1 MKKVIALCLVLALCA
16 ALAACGGTPAA
27 AETSTSEETTQ
38 STAAST
44 SGIQKVLEKG
54 ELVVGCS
61 PVVEGV
67 CFQDP
72 ESGEYVGMIPDIING
87 YAEEMGVTVKWE
99 PLEWSTLI
107 PATSNGK
114 VDMIAAHMTM
124 TMERT
129 ASVTFTDPWI
139 VDASM
144 ACVRTD
150 SDFQTL
156 EDLNQPG
163 VKIGSGEGSSYNELI
178 PQLFPNAE
186 LVILPTTAWQDA
198 LKTGRIDA
206 MYDDSISFPGPI
218 SRSDGELRLIDEK
231 QGAFLYGFGVPLGDE
246 IFKDSLNVYLA
257 TIKTDGRYGEIY
269 SKWFGLDWTPN
280 ANGSA
285 F

>member
-1 MKKVIALCLVLALCA
+1 MKKILSICLVLALCMA
-16 ALAACGGTPAA
+16 MAACGASPAA
-27 AETSTSEETTQ
+27 DAGAGD
-38 STAAST
+38 AAQGT
-44 SGIQKVLEKG
+44 SGSGLQAVLEKG

-87 YAEEMGVTVKWE
+87 YASELGVTVKWE

-124 TMERT
+124 TTERT

-144 ACVRTD
+144 ACVRSD
-150 SDFQTL
+150 SDLQTL

-163 VKIGSGEGSSYNELI
+163 IKIGSGEGSSYNELI

-218 SRSDGELRLIDEK
+218 SRSNGELRLIDEK

-246 IFKDSLNVYLA
+246 VFKDSLNMYLA

-269 SKWFGLDWTPN
+269 SKWFGLEWTPN
-280 ANGSA
+280 VNGSA

>member
-1 MKKVIALCLVLALCA
+1 MKKFFAVILVVCMVFALCA
-16 ALAACGGTPAA
+16 
-27 AETSTSEETTQ
+27 TT
-38 STAAST
+38 ASADADSNIT
-44 SGIQKVLEKG
+44 KVLEKG
-54 ELVVGCS
+54 KLVVGCS

-67 CFQDP
+67 CYQDP
-72 ESGEYVGMIPDIING
+72 ATGEYVGMIPDIIRG
-87 YAEEMGVTVKWE
+87 YAEALGVEVQWE

-107 PATSNGK
+107 PATNNGK

-124 TMERT
+124 TIARSAT
-129 ASVTFTDPWI
+129 ITFTDPWI
-139 VDASM
+139 TDASM

-150 SDFQTL
+150 SSFQTL
-156 EDLNQPG
+156 EDLNQAG

-178 PQLFPNAE
+178 PKLFPNAE

-218 SRSDGELRLIDEK
+218 ARNNGELRLIEEK

-246 IFKDSLNVYLA
+246 VFRDSLNLYLA
-257 TIKTDGRYGEIY
+257 TIKADGTYGEIY
-269 SKWFGLDWTPN
+269 KNWFGIDWAPN
-280 ANGSA
+280 TSGSA